1 MSRHLVVLVLVVA
14 ALIVV
19 GSGVTATV
27 LGVRALGARARRLE
41 IERRRRELHSAVA
54 SLARVALPDRLEGV
68 ARGIEQLRDEGVASA
83 VRSSIAA
90 LASGAL
96 SDAPRVRRAAAP
108 DGTLTLMFSDI
119 EGSTA
124 LNERLGDRGWLD
136 ILEQHNRLVREQ
148 LRRHRGDEV
157 KAQGDGFM
165 LAFGRPG
172 DAVACAVATQ
182 RAIAARRWKV
192 GDAGRRPGAIRVRM
206 GLHCGEVV
214 RRGDDF
220 LGLNVAIAARV
231 AQHARGGEILVSAA
245 IVESLE
251 GEPGTN
257 LGEPR
262 RVRFKGIADAQLV
275 YPVAWAPEG

>member
-41 IERRRRELHSAVA
+41 FERRRRELHSAVA

-157 KAQGDGFM
+157 K
-165 LAFGRPG
+165 AFGRPG

>member
-1 MSRHLVVLVLVVA
+1 
-14 ALIVV
+14 
-19 GSGVTATV
+19 
-27 LGVRALGARARRLE
+27 
-41 IERRRRELHSAVA
+41 
-54 SLARVALPDRLEGV
+54 
-68 ARGIEQLRDEGVASA
+68 
-83 VRSSIAA
+83 
-90 LASGAL
+90 
-96 SDAPRVRRAAAP
+96 
-108 DGTLTLMFSDI
+108 
-119 EGSTA
+119 
-124 LNERLGDRGWLD
+124 
-136 ILEQHNRLVREQ
+136 
-148 LRRHRGDEV
+148 
-157 KAQGDGFM
+157 
-165 LAFGRPG
+165 
-172 DAVACAVATQ
+172 
-182 RAIAARRWKV
+182 
-192 GDAGRRPGAIRVRM
+192 M